1 VDEFGKGT
9 VRVYFNSKCYGNWNN
24 DVACCLQVT
33 CDGVGLLAGFLTYV
47 SGLRQPPIALVAT
60 HFTEVCDASLV
71 PRVPATQFLTM
82 RVHLP
87 EDNDVNDE
95 NNVKGTDDDRVVF
108 LYRAVPG
115 VSSRAY
121 SLRCARDA
129 GLPVSVLAR
138 CNALEAMDG
147 GVSGGIVE
155 PDPGVVRAVAP
166 RVRRNE
172 GVVRAL
178 AGLDLGAGFDA
189 ARKVIMG
196 AMGK

>member
-1 VDEFGKGT
+1 
-9 VRVYFNSKCYGNWNN
+9 
-24 DVACCLQVT
+24 
-33 CDGVGLLAGFLTYV
+33 LAGFLTYV
-47 SGLRQPPIALVAT
+47 SDLRQPPIALVAT
-60 HFTEVCDASLV
+60 HFTEVCDAALV

-87 EDNDVNDE
+87 EDDNDINDV
-95 NNVKGTDDDRVVF
+95 NNVKGADDDRVVF

-138 CNALEAMDG
+138 CEALEAVDG
-147 GVSGGIVE
+147 GVSGGGVVE

>member
-1 VDEFGKGT
+1 M
-9 VRVYFNSKCYGNWNN
+9 
-24 DVACCLQVT
+24 T

-87 EDNDVNDE
+87 EDEDNDV
-95 NNVKGTDDDRVVF
+95 KGADDDRVVF
-108 LYRAVPG
+108 LYGAVPG

-138 CNALEAMDG
+138 CEALEAVDGG

-155 PDPGVVRAVAP
+155 PDPGVVRAVAA

-189 ARKVIMG
+189 ARKVIIG

>member
-1 VDEFGKGT
+1 M
-9 VRVYFNSKCYGNWNN
+9 
-24 DVACCLQVT
+24 T

-71 PRVPATQFLTM
+71 PRMPTTQFLTM

-87 EDNDVNDE
+87 EDDNE
-95 NNVKGTDDDRVVF
+95 NNVKGADDDRVVF

-138 CNALEAMDG
+138 CEALEAVDG
-147 GVSGGIVE
+147 GVSGGGVVE
-155 PDPGVVRAVAP
+155 PDPGVVRAVAA

>member
-1 VDEFGKGT
+1 M
-9 VRVYFNSKCYGNWNN
+9 
-24 DVACCLQVT
+24 T

-87 EDNDVNDE
+87 EDDNGVNDE
-95 NNVKGTDDDRVVF
+95 NGVKGADDDRVVF

-138 CNALEAMDG
+138 CEALEAVDG
-147 GVSGGIVE
+147 GVSGGGIVE
-155 PDPGVVRAVAP
+155 PDPGVVRAVAA

-178 AGLDLGAGFDA
+178 AGLDLGAGFDS
-189 ARKVIMG
+189 ARRVIMG
-196 AMGK
+196 AMEK

>member
-1 VDEFGKGT
+1 
-9 VRVYFNSKCYGNWNN
+9 
-24 DVACCLQVT
+24 
-33 CDGVGLLAGFLTYV
+33 LAGFLTYV

-60 HFTEVCDASLV
+60 HFTEVCDAALV

-87 EDNDVNDE
+87 EDDNDINDV
-95 NNVKGTDDDRVVF
+95 NNVKGADDDRVVF

-138 CNALEAMDG
+138 CEALEAVDG
-147 GVSGGIVE
+147 GVSGGGVVE
-155 PDPGVVRAVAP
+155 PDPGVMRAVAP

-189 ARKVIMG
+189 ARKVIIG

>member
-1 VDEFGKGT
+1 
-9 VRVYFNSKCYGNWNN
+9 
-24 DVACCLQVT
+24 
-33 CDGVGLLAGFLTYV
+33 
-47 SGLRQPPIALVAT
+47 
-60 HFTEVCDASLV
+60 
-71 PRVPATQFLTM
+71 M

-87 EDNDVNDE
+87 EDNDGDDDLRVT
-95 NNVKGTDDDRVVF
+95 GADDDRVVF

-138 CNALEAMDG
+138 CEALETMDG
-147 GVSGGIVE
+147 GVSGGGFVE

-189 ARKVIMG
+189 ARKVIIG

>member
-1 VDEFGKGT
+1 M
-9 VRVYFNSKCYGNWNN
+9 
-24 DVACCLQVT
+24 T

-95 NNVKGTDDDRVVF
+95 NIVKGTDDDRVVF

>member
-1 VDEFGKGT
+1 M
-9 VRVYFNSKCYGNWNN
+9 
-24 DVACCLQVT
+24 T

-60 HFTEVCDASLV
+60 HFTEVCDAALV
-71 PRVPATQFLTM
+71 PRVPTTQFLTM

-87 EDNDVNDE
+87 EDDNENDE
-95 NNVKGTDDDRVVF
+95 NNVKGADDDRVVF

-138 CNALEAMDG
+138 CETLEAVDG
-147 GVSGGIVE
+147 GVNGGIIE

-172 GVVRAL
+172 NVVRAL

-189 ARKVIMG
+189 ARKAIMG

>member
-1 VDEFGKGT
+1 
-9 VRVYFNSKCYGNWNN
+9 
-24 DVACCLQVT
+24 
-33 CDGVGLLAGFLTYV
+33 LAGFLTYV

-60 HFTEVCDASLV
+60 HFTEVCDAALV

-87 EDNDVNDE
+87 EDDNDINDV
-95 NNVKGTDDDRVVF
+95 NNVKGADDDRVVF

-138 CNALEAMDG
+138 CEALEAVDG
-147 GVSGGIVE
+147 GVSGGGVVE

-196 AMGK
+196 AMEK

>member
-1 VDEFGKGT
+1 M
-9 VRVYFNSKCYGNWNN
+9 
-24 DVACCLQVT
+24 T

-87 EDNDVNDE
+87 EDDNDINDV
-95 NNVKGTDDDRVVF
+95 NNVKGADDDRVVF

-138 CNALEAMDG
+138 CEALEAVDG
-147 GVSGGIVE
+147 GVSGGGIVE

-178 AGLDLGAGFDA
+178 AGLDLGAGFDS
-189 ARKVIMG
+189 ARRVIMG
-196 AMGK
+196 AMEK

>member
-1 VDEFGKGT
+1 M
-9 VRVYFNSKCYGNWNN
+9 
-24 DVACCLQVT
+24 T

-60 HFTEVCDASLV
+60 HFTEVCDAALV
-71 PRVPATQFLTM
+71 PRVPTTQFLTM

-87 EDNDVNDE
+87 EDDNE
-95 NNVKGTDDDRVVF
+95 NNVKGADDDRVVF

-138 CNALEAMDG
+138 CEALEAVDG
-147 GVSGGIVE
+147 GVSGGGVVE

-189 ARKVIMG
+189 ARKMIMG

>member
-1 VDEFGKGT
+1 
-9 VRVYFNSKCYGNWNN
+9 
-24 DVACCLQVT
+24 
-33 CDGVGLLAGFLTYV
+33 LAGFLTYV
-47 SGLRQPPIALVAT
+47 SDLRQPPIALVAT
-60 HFTEVCDASLV
+60 HFTEVCDAALV

-87 EDNDVNDE
+87 EDDNDINDV
-95 NNVKGTDDDRVVF
+95 NNVKGADDDRVVF

-138 CNALEAMDG
+138 CEALEAVDG
-147 GVSGGIVE
+147 GVSGGGVVE

-196 AMGK
+196 AMEK

>member
-1 VDEFGKGT
+1 M
-9 VRVYFNSKCYGNWNN
+9 
-24 DVACCLQVT
+24 T

-71 PRVPATQFLTM
+71 PRVSATQFLTM

-87 EDNDVNDE
+87 EDNDDDMKDD
-95 NNVKGTDDDRVVF
+95 VKGADDDRVVF

-138 CNALEAMDG
+138 CEALEAVDG
-147 GVSGGIVE
+147 GVSGGGIVE

-172 GVVRAL
+172 NVVRAL

-189 ARKVIMG
+189 ARKVIMC
-196 AMGK
+196 AMEK

>member
-1 VDEFGKGT
+1 M
-9 VRVYFNSKCYGNWNN
+9 
-24 DVACCLQVT
+24 T

-71 PRVPATQFLTM
+71 PRMPITQFLTM

-87 EDNDVNDE
+87 EDDNE
-95 NNVKGTDDDRVVF
+95 NNVKGADDDRVVF

-138 CNALEAMDG
+138 CEALEAVDG
-147 GVSGGIVE
+147 GVSGGGVGE

>member
-1 VDEFGKGT
+1 
-9 VRVYFNSKCYGNWNN
+9 
-24 DVACCLQVT
+24 
-33 CDGVGLLAGFLTYV
+33 
-47 SGLRQPPIALVAT
+47 
-60 HFTEVCDASLV
+60 
-71 PRVPATQFLTM
+71 M

>member
-1 VDEFGKGT
+1 
-9 VRVYFNSKCYGNWNN
+9 
-24 DVACCLQVT
+24 
-33 CDGVGLLAGFLTYV
+33 LAGFLTYV

>member
-1 VDEFGKGT
+1 M
-9 VRVYFNSKCYGNWNN
+9 
-24 DVACCLQVT
+24 T

>member
-1 VDEFGKGT
+1 M
-9 VRVYFNSKCYGNWNN
+9 
-24 DVACCLQVT
+24 T

-60 HFTEVCDASLV
+60 HFTEVCDAALV
-71 PRVPATQFLTM
+71 PRVPTTQFLTM

-87 EDNDVNDE
+87 EDDNENDE
-95 NNVKGTDDDRVVF
+95 NNVKGADDDRVVF

-138 CNALEAMDG
+138 CEALEAVDGG

-189 ARKVIMG
+189 ARKVIMC

>member
-1 VDEFGKGT
+1 M
-9 VRVYFNSKCYGNWNN
+9 
-24 DVACCLQVT
+24 T

-87 EDNDVNDE
+87 EDDNENDE
-95 NNVKGTDDDRVVF
+95 NGVKGADDDRVVF

-138 CNALEAMDG
+138 CEALEAVDG
-147 GVSGGIVE
+147 GVNGGIVE

>member
-1 VDEFGKGT
+1 M
-9 VRVYFNSKCYGNWNN
+9 
-24 DVACCLQVT
+24 T

-87 EDNDVNDE
+87 EDDNDENDE

>member
-1 VDEFGKGT
+1 MKG
-9 VRVYFNSKCYGNWNN
+9 
-24 DVACCLQVT
+24 A
-33 CDGVGLLAGFLTYV
+33 
-47 SGLRQPPIALVAT
+47 
-60 HFTEVCDASLV
+60 
-71 PRVPATQFLTM
+71 
-82 RVHLP
+82 
-87 EDNDVNDE
+87 
-95 NNVKGTDDDRVVF
+95 DDDRVVF

-138 CNALEAMDG
+138 CEALEAVDGG

>member
-1 VDEFGKGT
+1 
-9 VRVYFNSKCYGNWNN
+9 
-24 DVACCLQVT
+24 
-33 CDGVGLLAGFLTYV
+33 
-47 SGLRQPPIALVAT
+47 VAT
-60 HFTEVCDASLV
+60 HFTEVCDAALV

-87 EDNDVNDE
+87 EDDNDINDV
-95 NNVKGTDDDRVVF
+95 NNVKGADDDRVVF

-138 CNALEAMDG
+138 CEALEAVDG
-147 GVSGGIVE
+147 GVSGGGVVE

-196 AMGK
+196 AMEK

>member
-1 VDEFGKGT
+1 M
-9 VRVYFNSKCYGNWNN
+9 
-24 DVACCLQVT
+24 T

-87 EDNDVNDE
+87 EDNDGDDDLRVT
-95 NNVKGTDDDRVVF
+95 GADDDRVVF

-189 ARKVIMG
+189 ARKVIIG

>member
-1 VDEFGKGT
+1 
-9 VRVYFNSKCYGNWNN
+9 
-24 DVACCLQVT
+24 
-33 CDGVGLLAGFLTYV
+33 LAGFLTYV
-47 SGLRQPPIALVAT
+47 SDLRQPPIALVAT
-60 HFTEVCDASLV
+60 HFTEVCDAALV

-87 EDNDVNDE
+87 EDDNDINDV
-95 NNVKGTDDDRVVF
+95 NNVKGADDDRVVF

-138 CNALEAMDG
+138 CEALEAVDG
-147 GVSGGIVE
+147 GVSGGGVVE

-189 ARKVIMG
+189 ARKAIMG

>member
-1 VDEFGKGT
+1 M
-9 VRVYFNSKCYGNWNN
+9 
-24 DVACCLQVT
+24 T

-71 PRVPATQFLTM
+71 PRMPTTQFLTM

-87 EDNDVNDE
+87 EDDNE
-95 NNVKGTDDDRVVF
+95 NNVKGADDDRVVF

-129 GLPVSVLAR
+129 GLSVSVLAR
-138 CNALEAMDG
+138 CEALEAVDG
-147 GVSGGIVE
+147 GVSGGGVVE

-189 ARKVIMG
+189 ARKVIIG
-196 AMGK
+196 AMEK

>member
-1 VDEFGKGT
+1 M
-9 VRVYFNSKCYGNWNN
+9 
-24 DVACCLQVT
+24 
-33 CDGVGLLAGFLTYV
+33 AGFLTYV
-47 SGLRQPPIALVAT
+47 SDLRQPPIALVAT
-60 HFTEVCDASLV
+60 HFTEVCDAALV

-87 EDNDVNDE
+87 EDDNDVNDE
-95 NNVKGTDDDRVVF
+95 NNVKGADDDRVVF

-138 CNALEAMDG
+138 CEALEAVDG
-147 GVSGGIVE
+147 GVSGGGVVE

-196 AMGK
+196 AMEK

>member
-1 VDEFGKGT
+1 
-9 VRVYFNSKCYGNWNN
+9 
-24 DVACCLQVT
+24 
-33 CDGVGLLAGFLTYV
+33 LAGFLTYI
-47 SGLRQPPIALVAT
+47 SDLRQPPIALVAT
-60 HFTEVCDASLV
+60 HFTEVCDAALV

-87 EDNDVNDE
+87 EDDNDINDV
-95 NNVKGTDDDRVVF
+95 NNVKGADDDRVVF

-138 CNALEAMDG
+138 CEALEAVDG
-147 GVSGGIVE
+147 GVSGGGVVE

-196 AMGK
+196 AMEK

>member
-1 VDEFGKGT
+1 
-9 VRVYFNSKCYGNWNN
+9 
-24 DVACCLQVT
+24 
-33 CDGVGLLAGFLTYV
+33 LAGFLTYV

-60 HFTEVCDASLV
+60 HFTEVCDAALV

-87 EDNDVNDE
+87 EDDNDINDE
-95 NNVKGTDDDRVVF
+95 NNVKGADDDRVVF

-138 CNALEAMDG
+138 CEALEAVDG
-147 GVSGGIVE
+147 GVSGGGVVE
-155 PDPGVVRAVAP
+155 PDPGVGEGGGSSGTKERRGREGARGVGP
-166 RVRRNE
+166 WCGVRRGAE
-172 GVVRAL
+172 GDHGCDGEVT
-178 AGLDLGAGFDA
+178 
-189 ARKVIMG
+189 
-196 AMGK
+196 